1 MESAAQEVFHTY
13 NAKTLTPAQQRFAES
28 NLVNTGPEKYAC
40 VQGCSSYKMC
50 KTNGLG
56 VFSNVE
62 DVDIKEA
69 IKINGARGMCP
80 NGAVVLKLNMGA
92 PLVKLPTFGGWGK
105 HDDKRLD
112 GKTTKPLTAV
122 DRWGISGEVDLS
134 IVFPVDDVEHGAA
147 PYLIFGYG
155 NNVGKQWRKKRK
167 QKRSL
172 VVAVKEGFFD
182 KKTLEWMLHQ
192 MSLSIG
198 YVCNHDDLADGGWFT
213 TDQAAPGE
221 AYLESLLPWLKLSD
235 STFKEEDE
243 ASKGVKTIGGKGLVW
258 LMKKLSSFVSKTIN
272 KSPPLKALSNFLVK
286 GHETNATK
294 ILKNNG
300 KWHKHAGILGY
311 SFFHGDH
318 CTGTMDAGQFAT
330 KFVPVVG
337 GIAGVAVAGVDMFD
351 DKTSGMHNSNVAR
364 SMGTNLPTAKGIF
377 LEVYRGTHVD
387 AVIKQ
392 ELFRSVN
399 RIDDNSNYNNT
410 EFLPKVFWFLNNIL
424 PSTFATIDYRAG
436 ARLDPFRKQA
446 TFKAPYVC
454 TDRAKGSGYEE
465 KLQLGELCPFGNA
478 ARCISGT
485 CQPVVTWGALGA
497 QFGAGRS
504 VCTTKD
510 FQKSVARNSHTSI
523 ESINLVHNGVFEGE
537 MDVGYCNH
545 EWAYQPLGSSYKKNP
560 DCNAIGSFHKYK
572 DYEVSC
578 KSSDK
583 CFCSKPKSKCSE
595 WNPNTSYKT
604 ERSTREEPK
613 YTKAK
618 ADVCRSPQNE
628 KDCREA
634 ATQKNLQFQKSGNY
648 NVQGCYSYK
657 KPSKY
662 AGKVWYGTK
671 ATGSAPTGQQMRVAL
686 CKTDT
691 NDDLLF
697 LEMETSSRTSSVKL
711 GSAGSAVGLTALR
724 LFLRYLRQGK
734 LALDFCIG
742 DDKRCQNNDVMR
754 SVPGTIAVTPG
765 DEEVQTIVAK
775 VPKIKLGALGYVGFC
790 VLHRVVLLS
799 RMSSLCVCLTFLPFP
814 MLNRLVFSPF
824 SFFLAFSQVSSRRK
838 S

>member
-1 MESAAQEVFHTY
+1 
-13 NAKTLTPAQQRFAES
+13 
-28 NLVNTGPEKYAC
+28 
-40 VQGCSSYKMC
+40 
-50 KTNGLG
+50 
-56 VFSNVE
+56 
-62 DVDIKEA
+62 
-69 IKINGARGMCP
+69 
-80 NGAVVLKLNMGA
+80 
-92 PLVKLPTFGGWGK
+92 
-105 HDDKRLD
+105 
-112 GKTTKPLTAV
+112 
-122 DRWGISGEVDLS
+122 
-134 IVFPVDDVEHGAA
+134 
-147 PYLIFGYG
+147 
-155 NNVGKQWRKKRK
+155 
-167 QKRSL
+167 
-172 VVAVKEGFFD
+172 
-182 KKTLEWMLHQ
+182 

-243 ASKGVKTIGGKGLVW
+243 ASKGVKTIGGKRLVW

-272 KSPPLKALSNFLVK
+272 KSPLLPVKASSNRLVK
-286 GHETNATK
+286 GYETNATK

-410 EFLPKVFWFLNNIL
+410 KFLPKVFWFLNNIL

-454 TDRAKGSGYEE
+454 TDRAKGSGYDK
-465 KLQLGELCPFGNA
+465 KLELGELCPFGNA

-485 CQPVVTWGALGA
+485 CQPIATWGTL
-497 QFGAGRS
+497 QAGRS
-504 VCTTKD
+504 VCTDK
-510 FQKSVARNSHTSI
+510 NG
-523 ESINLVHNGVFEGE
+523 SINLALI
-537 MDVGYCNH
+537 DK
-545 EWAYQPLGSSYKKNP
+545 Q
-560 DCNAIGSFHKYK
+560 
-572 DYEVSC
+572 EVL
-578 KSSDK
+578 
-583 CFCSKPKSKCSE
+583 
-595 WNPNTSYKT
+595 
-604 ERSTREEPK
+604 
-613 YTKAK
+613 K
-618 ADVCRSPQNE
+618 ADVCKSPQNE

-657 KPSKY
+657 KTSKY

-697 LEMETSSRTSSVKL
+697 LEMEASSRTSSVKL

-724 LFLRYLRQGK
+724 LFLRYLRQGE

-765 DEEVQTIVAK
+765 DEEVQKIVAK

-790 VLHRVVLLS
+790 VCIV
-799 RMSSLCVCLTFLPFP
+799 
-814 MLNRLVFSPF
+814 
-824 SFFLAFSQVSSRRK
+824 
-838 S
+838 